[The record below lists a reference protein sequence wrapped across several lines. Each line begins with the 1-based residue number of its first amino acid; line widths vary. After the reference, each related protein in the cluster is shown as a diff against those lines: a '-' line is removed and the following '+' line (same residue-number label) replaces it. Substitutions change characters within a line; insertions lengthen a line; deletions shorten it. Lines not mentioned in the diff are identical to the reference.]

1 MLWRLFK
8 GFVIALLLIV
18 LLALGFGYYYARTTT
33 LPQTNGRLPLAGLS
47 ATAEI
52 LRDDHGVLLVKAQS
66 LPDLFFAQGVA
77 HAQERLWQMEFQRR
91 LGAGRLAE
99 VLGPAALPTD
109 KFMRTLGVYRAAE
122 AAYRALSPAT
132 RDLLDA
138 YVAGI
143 NAYLKSRP
151 PLPLEF
157 KLLGYRPEP
166 WKPADVL
173 VWAKLMSWELSKNYD
188 QELLRYRLLA
198 RGLTKERINQLMP
211 PYPEDAPTVVRS
223 VAARP
228 APADERLAAALLS
241 EDRALFPH
249 LGASN
254 NWVVAPQRTTTGG
267 ALLANDPHLRLT
279 APSIWILMELAAP
292 GFHAVGASFPGL
304 PGIVIG
310 RNDAIAWG
318 VTNMGPDVQDLYVL
332 KEAKGGYAYK
342 GEVRPYRVR
351 RETIRVKGAK
361 PVILNVRET
370 IYGPV
375 ISDAVDVPG
384 GQPLALRWVSL
395 DPGDTTLEAFLK
407 IDQAKD
413 WETFKAALKYYV
425 APSQNFVFADRKGN
439 IGYYAPGRIPIR
451 KPGHTGAYPVP
462 GNGEWDWQGW
472 IPFDRL
478 PHAYNPPEGYIVT
491 ANNKA
496 VPKGYP
502 YLLEVD
508 WNQPFRAMRIE
519 ELIRA
524 KGRLSLADMRAI
536 QLDQVSLLFRLF
548 RPVLA
553 KIQPESERARAWKE
567 RLLAWDG
574 NETAKSE
581 EATVF
586 EAWYTELTRLPQAEV
601 GERYWDRPRY
611 LLAAMQH
618 GDPACRARGTSC
630 LAFAAQAFEAALD
643 RLGPEIKP
651 WGQLHP
657 AVFAHLVMSKDPR
670 VRPIF
675 ERRIAHG
682 GDRYTVNVGIYRPE
696 DFRMFW
702 GPSYREL
709 VDLARP
715 EKSLFIHPM
724 GQSGNVLS
732 RHYAD
737 LLPLWARGEYLP
749 MRAGKPRAR
758 LVLEPTP

>member
-1 MLWRLFK
+1 MLWRLLK
-8 GFVIALLLIV
+8 GILIALVLIAV
-18 LLALGFGYYYARTTT
+18 LAIGFGYYYAKTTT
-33 LPQTNGRLPLAGLS
+33 LPQTSGRLALKGLS

-52 LRDDHGVLLVKAQS
+52 HRDAHGILLVKAQS

-99 VLGPAALPTD
+99 VLGPAALETD
-109 KFMRTLGVYRAAE
+109 RFMRTLGVYRAAE
-122 AAYRALSPAT
+122 AAYRSLSPAY

-143 NAYLKSRP
+143 NAYLRTHP

-166 WKPADVL
+166 WKPADAL

-198 RGLTKERINQLMP
+198 RGLSKARINELMP
-211 PYPEDAPTVVRS
+211 PYPEDAPTVLKS

-228 APADERLAAALLS
+228 GPADGALAAALLA
-241 EDRALFPH
+241 EDRRHFPR

-254 NWVVAPQRTTTGG
+254 NWVLAPEKTTTGG

-279 APSIWILMELAAP
+279 APSIWILMELKAP

-310 RNDAIAWG
+310 RNDRVAWG

-332 KEAKGGYAYK
+332 DEAPGGYRYK

-351 RETIRVKGAK
+351 KETIRVKGK
-361 PVILNVRET
+361 DPVELTVRET
-370 IYGPV
+370 VYGPV
-375 ISDAVDVPG
+375 ISDAVKVPG
-384 GQPLALRWVSL
+384 GRPLALRWVSL
-395 DPGDTTLEAFLK
+395 DPGDTTLEAFLR
-407 IDQAKD
+407 IDQARN
-413 WETFKAALKYYV
+413 WQEFKAALRYYV
-425 APSQNFVFADRKGN
+425 APSQNFVYADREGH
-439 IGYYAPGRIPIR
+439 IGYLAPGKIPIR

-462 GNGEWDWQGW
+462 GTGAWDWQGW
-472 IPFDRL
+472 IPFEAL
-478 PHAYNPPEGYIVT
+478 PQAFDPPQGYIVT
-491 ANNKA
+491 ANNKV
-496 VPKGYP
+496 VPKDYP

-519 ELIRA
+519 ELIRS
-524 KGRLSLADMRAI
+524 KPRLGLDDLRAI

-548 RPVLA
+548 RPVLE
-553 KIQPESERARAWKE
+553 KLKPKSERARAWQK

-586 EAWYTELTRLPQAEV
+586 EAWYTELTRLPAAEV

-611 LLAAMQH
+611 LARAMRQ
-618 GDPACRARGTSC
+618 GDRACSARGQTC
-630 LAFAAQAFEAALD
+630 LEFAAQALEAALD
-643 RLGPEIKP
+643 RLGAEVKP

-675 ERRIAHG
+675 ERQIAHG
-682 GDRYTVNVGIYRPE
+682 GDRHTVNVGIYRPE

-709 VDLARP
+709 VDLADP
-715 EKSLFIHPM
+715 ERSRFIHPM

-737 LLPLWARGEYLP
+737 LLARWARGEYLP
-749 MRAGKPRAR
+749 MRAGEAKAR
-758 LVLEPTP
+758 LVLEPAR